1 MVRSV
6 QSDLCLQLCLLQKRY
21 FQLGREALAIIFGV
35 KRFHQYLFGREFE
48 LKTDHKWLIY
58 FFSEKVILTLAS
70 GCVQRW
76 ALALEAYRYSIQ
88 YCQWEDNVTADAV
101 SRLPI
106 ETTPLDPPIPCEVI
120 HLMEYLDASPT
131 TSAQIETWTNHD
143 PVLSKVREWLLSSWP
158 SQESGEDSFKPYER
172 RRYELSVEEGCIL
185 WGSRVVMPPE
195 GRKSIVYK
203 DVA

>member
-1 MVRSV
+1 M
-6 QSDLCLQLCLLQKRY
+6 
-21 FQLGREALAIIFGV
+21 
-35 KRFHQYLFGREFE
+35 
-48 LKTDHKWLIY
+48 
-58 FFSEKVILTLAS
+58 
-70 GCVQRW
+70 
-76 ALALEAYRYSIQ
+76 
-88 YCQWEDNVTADAV
+88 

-131 TSAQIETWTNHD
+131 TSAQIEIWIDHN
-143 PVLSKVREWLLSSWP
+143 PVLSKVREWLLSGWP

-185 WGSRVVMPPE
+185 WGSRVVVPPK